1 MIDVAAG
8 ILGLVSAGIF
18 LAHAVDVIAVN
29 RTDVHLRLSTTEPVK
44 GANAM
49 KPISEQLAE
58 LTVGAKSA
66 EDAMAAA
73 QKEAHDKIEA
83 RKEQARAAAKSA
95 TEKIDRELKSVVSS
109 AAKDWDA
116 VRAKIAADIAS
127 PKANIADAKHG
138 HDVKRAESR
147 ADRLEWEAGF
157 AIDYAIA
164 SVEQAKLA
172 VLDAI
177 DGRVASRAVRRDRD
191 GRTSFPNRS
200 AKIRRRQ

>member
-1 MIDVAAG
+1 
-8 ILGLVSAGIF
+8 
-18 LAHAVDVIAVN
+18 
-29 RTDVHLRLSTTEPVK
+29 
-44 GANAM
+44 M

-58 LTVGAKSA
+58 LSVRAKSA

-95 TEKIDRELKSVVSS
+95 TEKIDRELKSVGNST
-109 AAKDWDA
+109 AKNWDA
-116 VRAKIAADIAS
+116 VRAKITADIAS
-127 PKANIADAKHG
+127 LKANIANAKHD
-138 HDVKRAESR
+138 HDLKRAESR

-177 DGRVASRAVRRDRD
+177 DSRIAAEE
-191 GRTSFPNRS
+191 
-200 AKIRRRQ
+200 AKQAQPL